1 MARSAGGVRLSD
13 AEVVDL
19 RERYAA
25 GARQVELAEE
35 FGVSQNT
42 VSALVLG
49 RTRVAAGGPIKVPA
63 SRKSSTDTMK
73 TPPSKVHP
81 RKPPMSTEQ
90 VNEIRAR
97 VAGGESRAA
106 VAVELGVSIHTVHSI
121 MSGRR
126 KGRSEEP
133 GRKFSEHD
141 VIRMRTLFSQG
152 ASQSDLAQQ
161 FDTQQQAVSQIVRGQ
176 SYAFYGG
183 PIAGAS

>member
-13 AEVVDL
+13 AQVVEL

-25 GARQVELAEE
+25 GARQVELAEA

-63 SRKSSTDTMK
+63 SRNTSADTPQAA
-73 TPPSKVHP
+73 PPKANP
-81 RKPPMSTEQ
+81 RTPPMSTEQ
-90 VNEIRAR
+90 VDQIRNR
-97 VAGGESRAA
+97 VSAGESRAD
-106 VAVELGVSIHTVHSI
+106 VATELGVSIHTVHSI

-133 GRKFSEHD
+133 ERKFSEDD

-152 ASQSDLAQQ
+152 TSQSDLAQQ
-161 FDTQQQAVSQIVRGQ
+161 FDTQQQAISQIVRGQ
-176 SYAFYGG
+176 SYASYGG
-183 PIAGAS
+183 PVAGTA